1 MNQPLFDASAT
12 GSIDSTSNFI
22 AVSHDSLFTNTEII
36 NSLRAE
42 IAGNALLSN
51 NLWMMVATA
60 LMFIMHL
67 GFATIESG
75 LSRSKNTTNILFKN
89 TIIPAMGILIF
100 GLWGYNLMYPGSLFE
115 GNFIGFSGFGIAAPE
130 DSPNLEASS
139 YTFWSFFLFQ
149 AMFAATATTIVSGA
163 VAERIK
169 IWSFILFS
177 FLLVGLIYPIIGFW
191 AWGGGFLQKMDI
203 RFYDFAGSTVVHSV
217 GGWSALAGVIVL
229 GPRIGKY
236 VDNRIIPLPGH
247 SMPLATIGVFLLW
260 FGWFGFNG
268 GSVLS
273 ANPKLV
279 SLVLVTTCLSA
290 SAGAI
295 GALTTSFISTRTIDH
310 SMVLNGILGGLVA
323 ITAGAD
329 KMNPSEAIII
339 GLTSGTLVV
348 LAVLLFD
355 KLRIDD
361 PVGAISVHLIC
372 GIFGTLAVGLM
383 GDLAEIHGTKQ
394 LISQIIGIT
403 STGLFVF
410 PITYLCFIII
420 DKTIGLR
427 VTAKEELEGL
437 DIGIHG
443 MRAYHID
450 NAK

>member
-1 MNQPLFDASAT
+1 MNQPILDASAT
-12 GSIDSTSNFI
+12 GNIDSTSNI
-22 AVSHDSLFTNTEII
+22 ITVYNDSLLINAEII
-36 NSLRAE
+36 NSLKAE
-42 IAGNALLSN
+42 IAENALLSN
-51 NLWMMVATA
+51 NMWMMIATA

-67 GFATIESG
+67 GFATVESG

-89 TIIPAMGILIF
+89 TIMPANGILIF
-100 GLWGYNLMYPGSLFE
+100 SLWGYNLMYPGNLFE
-115 GNFIGFSGFGIAAPE
+115 GNLIGFSGFGIAAPE
-130 DSPNLEASS
+130 VSSNLETSNF
-139 YTFWSFFLFQ
+139 TFWSFFLFQ

-177 FLLVGLIYPIIGFW
+177 FLLVGFIYPIIGFW
-191 AWGGGFLQKMDI
+191 TWGGGFLQQMDVQ
-203 RFYDFAGSTVVHSV
+203 FYDFAGSTVVHSV

-295 GALTTSFISTRTIDH
+295 GALTTSFITTRTIDH

-329 KMNPSEAIII
+329 KMTPSEAIII

-372 GIFGTLAVGLM
+372 GIFGTLTLGFM
-383 GDLAEIHGTKQ
+383 GELAEINGTKQ
-394 LISQIIGIT
+394 LMSQVIGIT
-403 STGLFVF
+403 STGLLVF
-410 PITYLCFIII
+410 PLTYLIFILI

-437 DIGIHG
+437 DVSIHG
-443 MRAYHID
+443 TRAYHID

>member
-1 MNQPLFDASAT
+1 MNQPLFDSSAT
-12 GSIDSTSNFI
+12 ESIDSTSNFI
-22 AVSHDSLFTNTEII
+22 AGSNDSLFVNAEII
-36 NSLRAE
+36 NGLKAE

-130 DSPNLEASS
+130 DSSNMEASN

-177 FLLVGLIYPIIGFW
+177 FLLVGIIYPIIGFW
-191 AWGGGFLQKMDI
+191 TWGGGFLQKMDI
-203 RFYDFAGSTVVHSV
+203 QFYDFAGSTVVHSV

-295 GALTTSFISTRTIDH
+295 GALTTSFITTRTIDH

-394 LISQIIGIT
+394 LFSQLIGIA

-410 PITYLCFIII
+410 PITYLIFIII

-443 MRAYHID
+443 TRAYHID

>member
-1 MNQPLFDASAT
+1 MNQPILDASAT
-12 GSIDSTSNFI
+12 GNIDSTSNI
-22 AVSHDSLFTNTEII
+22 ITVYNDSLLINAEII
-36 NSLRAE
+36 NSLKAE
-42 IAGNALLSN
+42 IAENALLSN
-51 NLWMMVATA
+51 NMWMMIATA

-67 GFATIESG
+67 GFATVESG

-89 TIIPAMGILIF
+89 TIMPAMGILIF
-100 GLWGYNLMYPGSLFE
+100 SLWGYNLMYPGNLFE

-130 DSPNLEASS
+130 VSSNLETSNF
-139 YTFWSFFLFQ
+139 TFWSFFLFQ

-177 FLLVGLIYPIIGFW
+177 FLLVGFIYPIIGFW
-191 AWGGGFLQKMDI
+191 TWGGGFLQQMDVQ
-203 RFYDFAGSTVVHSV
+203 FYDFAGSTVVHSV

-295 GALTTSFISTRTIDH
+295 GALTTSFITTRTIDH

-329 KMNPSEAIII
+329 KMTPSEAIII

-372 GIFGTLAVGLM
+372 GIFGTLTLGFM
-383 GDLAEIHGTKQ
+383 GELAEINGTKQ
-394 LISQIIGIT
+394 LMSQVIGIT
-403 STGLFVF
+403 STGLLVF
-410 PITYLCFIII
+410 PLTYLIFILI

-437 DIGIHG
+437 DVSIHG
-443 MRAYHID
+443 TRAYHID

>member
-1 MNQPLFDASAT
+1 MNQPILDASAT
-12 GSIDSTSNFI
+12 GNIDSTSNI
-22 AVSHDSLFTNTEII
+22 ITVYNDSLFINAEII
-36 NSLRAE
+36 NSLKAE

-51 NLWMMVATA
+51 NMWMMIATA

-67 GFATIESG
+67 GFATVESG

-89 TIIPAMGILIF
+89 TIMPAMGILIF
-100 GLWGYNLMYPGSLFE
+100 SLWGYNLMYPGNLFE
-115 GNFIGFSGFGIAAPE
+115 GNFIGFSGFGIAEPE
-130 DSPNLEASS
+130 VSSNLETSNF
-139 YTFWSFFLFQ
+139 TFWSFFLFQ

-177 FLLVGLIYPIIGFW
+177 FLLVGFIYPIIGFW
-191 AWGGGFLQKMDI
+191 TWGGGFLQQMDVQ
-203 RFYDFAGSTVVHSV
+203 FYDFAGSTVVHSV

-295 GALTTSFISTRTIDH
+295 GALTTSFITTRTIDH

-329 KMNPSEAIII
+329 KMMPSEAIII

-372 GIFGTLAVGLM
+372 GIFGTLTLGFM
-383 GDLAEIHGTKQ
+383 GDLAEINGTKQ
-394 LISQIIGIT
+394 LISQAIGIT

-410 PITYLCFIII
+410 PLTYLIFILI

-437 DIGIHG
+437 DVSIHG
-443 MRAYHID
+443 TRAYHID

>member
-1 MNQPLFDASAT
+1 
-12 GSIDSTSNFI
+12 
-22 AVSHDSLFTNTEII
+22 
-36 NSLRAE
+36 
-42 IAGNALLSN
+42 
-51 NLWMMVATA
+51 MMVATA

-67 GFATIESG
+67 GFATLESG

-100 GLWGYNLMYPGSLFE
+100 GLWGYNLMYPGSHFE

-130 DSPNLEASS
+130 DSSYLGASN

-177 FLLVGLIYPIIGFW
+177 FLLVGIIYPIIGFW

-203 RFYDFAGSTVVHSV
+203 QFYDFAGSTVVHSV

-236 VDNRIIPLPGH
+236 IDNRIIPLPGH

-295 GALTTSFISTRTIDH
+295 GALTTSFITTKTIDH

-339 GLTSGTLVV
+339 GLTSGALVV

-372 GIFGTLAVGLM
+372 GTFGTLAVGFM

-394 LISQIIGIT
+394 LISQVIGIA

-410 PITYLCFIII
+410 PSTYLIFILI

>member
-1 MNQPLFDASAT
+1 MNQPILDASTT
-12 GSIDSTSNFI
+12 GSIDSTSSFMTVPN
-22 AVSHDSLFTNTEII
+22 DSLFINAEII
-36 NSLRAE
+36 NSLKAE

-51 NLWMMVATA
+51 NMWMMVATA

-89 TIIPAMGILIF
+89 TIMPAIGILIF
-100 GLWGYNLMYPGSLFE
+100 SLWGYNLMYPGSFFE
-115 GNFIGFSGFGIAAPE
+115 GNLIGFSGFGIVAPE
-130 DSPNLEASS
+130 DSFTLEGSN

-169 IWSFILFS
+169 IWSYILFS
-177 FLLVGLIYPIIGFW
+177 FFLVGIIYPIIGFW
-191 AWGGGFLQKMDI
+191 AWGGGFLQKMDVN
-203 RFYDFAGSTVVHSV
+203 FYDFAGSTVVHSV

-295 GALTTSFISTRTIDH
+295 GALVTSFITTRTIDH

-348 LAVLLFD
+348 LAVLFFD

-372 GIFGTLAVGLM
+372 GVFGTLAVGIM
-383 GDLAEIHGTKQ
+383 GDLAEINGTNQ
-394 LISQIIGIT
+394 LISQAIGIA

-410 PITYLCFIII
+410 PLTYFIFTII

-437 DIGIHG
+437 DISNHG
-443 MRAYHID
+443 MRAYYID

>member
-1 MNQPLFDASAT
+1 M
-12 GSIDSTSNFI
+12 
-22 AVSHDSLFTNTEII
+22 
-36 NSLRAE
+36 
-42 IAGNALLSN
+42 
-51 NLWMMVATA
+51 WMMIATA

-67 GFATIESG
+67 GFATVESG

-89 TIIPAMGILIF
+89 TIMPAMGILIF
-100 GLWGYNLMYPGSLFE
+100 SLWGYNLMYPGNLFE
-115 GNFIGFSGFGIAAPE
+115 GNFIGFSGFGIAEPE
-130 DSPNLEASS
+130 VSSNLETSNF
-139 YTFWSFFLFQ
+139 TFWSFFLFQ

-177 FLLVGLIYPIIGFW
+177 FLLVGFIYPIIGFW
-191 AWGGGFLQKMDI
+191 TWGGGFLQQMDVQ
-203 RFYDFAGSTVVHSV
+203 FYDFAGSTVVHSV

-295 GALTTSFISTRTIDH
+295 GALTTSFITTRTIDH

-329 KMNPSEAIII
+329 KMMPSEAIII

-372 GIFGTLAVGLM
+372 GIFGTLTLGFM
-383 GDLAEIHGTKQ
+383 GDLAEINGTKQ
-394 LISQIIGIT
+394 LISQVIGIT

-410 PITYLCFIII
+410 PLTYLIFILI

-437 DIGIHG
+437 DVSIHG
-443 MRAYHID
+443 TRAYHID